1 MGGWWRLWWW
11 DEQNLPTGLWAL
23 ETKIPLLLVL
33 VNNLISILKGSLM
46 QYFTEKAFV
55 PLELEHFS
63 LKRIENRLEVTN
75 FLINK
80 VTQLINC
87 AVYCHWR
94 SE

>member
-1 MGGWWRLWWW
+1 
-11 DEQNLPTGLWAL
+11 
-23 ETKIPLLLVL
+23 
-33 VNNLISILKGSLM
+33 M

-63 LKRIENRLEVTN
+63 LKRIENRLKVTN
-75 FLINK
+75 FLINIK
-80 VTQLINC
+80 VNQLINY

>member
-1 MGGWWRLWWW
+1 MGGWWC
-11 DEQNLPTGLWAL
+11 LPTGLWAL

>member
-1 MGGWWRLWWW
+1 M
-11 DEQNLPTGLWAL
+11 PTGLWAL

>member
-1 MGGWWRLWWW
+1 MGGWWW

-87 AVYCHWR
+87 AVACHWR

>member
-1 MGGWWRLWWW
+1 MGGWWW